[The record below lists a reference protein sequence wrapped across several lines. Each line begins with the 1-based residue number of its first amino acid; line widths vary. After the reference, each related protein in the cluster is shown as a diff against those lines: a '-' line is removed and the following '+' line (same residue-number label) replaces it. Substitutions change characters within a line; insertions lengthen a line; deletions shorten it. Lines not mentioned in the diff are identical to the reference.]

1 MSVIPVDEIEGVLAA
16 QPGVREAA
24 VAVRAGRL
32 IGYVVAHAE
41 LDPARLRDRLSEVL
55 PGHLVPTVIVPL
67 EALDRQAL
75 PEPDASG
82 GGAAPQAADPD
93 VERVFRELFAEV
105 LGVPGIGAGER
116 FLELGGDSILA
127 MRVAARAARHG
138 LMVTPAQVMTEG
150 TAPRLA
156 AVAGRRE
163 TTPAETRPLVELSAE
178 DAAELAAAVPGLAEV
193 WPLSP
198 LQEGLLFHS
207 ESSDAY
213 QGQWIVELSGLV
225 DVPRLRASWAE
236 VFARHA
242 ALRVS
247 FHRLPSGRAV
257 QAVADG
263 VAPDWREVDL
273 TGARDQDAAVAEVIA
288 REQAELLDLS
298 KAPLTR
304 LVLIRLREDLHRLLV
319 VHHHIVT
326 DGWSVAGVLNE
337 AAEVYAAGGDAA
349 RLGPVTSYRE
359 YLAWLAGRDADAARE
374 AWRAE
379 LSGLDEPTLAG
390 TGGTGGTGGSGGSG
404 GSGGESVYSDMIV
417 PAALRSSLLDFARA
431 RGLTLGVIMQ
441 GAWGIVLSRL
451 AGRNDVVF
459 GTVAAIRPP
468 ELPGVEGMLGLMMNT
483 VPVRVRLR
491 GGQPVGELLAELA
504 ERQAR
509 LMPHQHLGLAEIQ
522 RAAGPAAGFDTLL
535 VMENYPRDFTGAYR
549 YLGTVE
555 ATHYP
560 LTIGV
565 VPGEELTLRLAYR
578 KGAFD
583 AGVAGSLLEQLLGV
597 LAGIVDDPLVG
608 RLGLPGAEPLDQP
621 LDEPPAE
628 QAAEPLPVLVG
639 RAVARDPGAVAVTGR
654 DGELTYAE
662 LWDRATALARSLV
675 ARGVGPECPVGVVA
689 ERSPELVVGL
699 LAVALAG
706 GAFVPVDPEYPAPR
720 VAGMLAD
727 VPVVLCTPETRDV
740 VPAGPE
746 VVGIGTRG
754 PAGDG
759 PLPRAAGGNAA
770 YVIFTSGSTGTPKGV
785 TVSHA
790 SLSRFIAFRRERYGI
805 DASSR
810 VLQLSSPSF
819 DVAMGDIWPTLCA
832 GATLVLGPAGRFS
845 GEELADLMR
854 ERRVTHAI
862 MVAGILAQLPDND
875 LPDLRV
881 IVIGGEGASD
891 TAVRQWSSRV
901 ELVNEY
907 GVTEATITSTVTGA
921 LTGAPAP
928 PIGRPIP
935 GCRAYVLDAFLR
947 PLPAGIT
954 GELYLAGA
962 GVARG
967 YRGRAA
973 LTSER
978 FVAVPGWLPGAV
990 AGERM
995 YRTGDLA
1002 HWTPSGE
1009 LMHAGRADGQVK
1021 VRGHRVEPGEIEAAL
1036 MTHESVG
1043 AAVVTVREVQP
1054 GRRHVIGYVVPGSA
1068 APDPRL
1074 LREHLAGRLPEF
1086 MIPAAIVV
1094 LAELPRTA
1102 NGKVDREALPAPDFT
1117 GSASGREPATALERL
1132 LCRLFAEVLGLPRVG
1147 PEDGFLELG
1156 GDSITSMQLAAR
1168 ARREGLL
1175 LTSAQVFT
1183 AKTPE
1188 RLARSID
1195 GDPSAAPAAEPA
1207 GADGVGEIPP
1217 TPVLRR
1223 FGDGA
1228 LGTTFAQWVVLDAPG
1243 GLTLPVLTRMVRAVL
1258 ATHDML
1264 RASVTDGRLVVPAVG
1279 AVEASDLITRI
1290 EAGGDL
1296 DARTAQA
1303 VREARDRL
1311 APERGRMFQVVWVT
1325 GGPGRS
1331 RLVLVA
1337 HHLVIDGVSWRVLLP
1352 DLAAAYEAAAAG
1364 REPVLEP
1371 PAMSFRAWSTL
1382 LAREAGSPAR
1392 VAELESWRAVLDH
1405 PAPPLG
1411 EPDRAKDTGSTMRS
1425 RSWTLSGER
1434 AARLA
1439 DRAPALFHCG
1449 IHEVLLATL
1458 AGAVARCWGTSSVVL
1473 DVEGHGRKPL
1483 APDMDLSRTVGWF
1496 TSVHPVRLSL
1506 TGIDLDEAA
1515 AGGPAAGRLLLTAK
1529 EQARAVPG
1537 DGLGYGLLRHLNP
1550 ETAPVLAALP
1560 APRIGFNYL
1569 GRFGGS
1575 GPWRMIGGIG
1585 GAMDPDTPLQHAIE
1599 ANVIVRDGPEFDF
1612 MVSWAGRLLG
1622 DDEVEALGRAWLG
1635 LLSGLADHTRAPDA
1649 GGRSASDFDLI
1660 PLDQDDVREFE
1671 SIAARL
1677 TGEA

>member
-1 MSVIPVDEIEGVLAA
+1 MSAVPVGEIEGVLAA

-24 VAVRAGRL
+24 VAVREGRL
-32 IGYVVAHAE
+32 IGYVVAHAQ
-41 LDPARLRDRLSEVL
+41 LDPVRLRDRMSEVL
-55 PGHLVPTVIVPL
+55 PGHMVPAVIIPL
-67 EALDRQAL
+67 DVIDRQAL
-75 PEPDASG
+75 PEPGAPG
-82 GGAAPQAADPD
+82 GIAAPQAVDPN
-93 VERVFRELFAEV
+93 VERVFRELFSEV
-105 LGVPGIGAGER
+105 LGVPGVGAGER

-138 LMVTPAQVMTEG
+138 LTVTPAQVLTEG
-150 TAPRLA
+150 TAERLA

-163 TTPAETRPLVELSAE
+163 AAPARVRHLVELSADDE
-178 DAAELAAAVPGLAEV
+178 AELAAAVPGLSEV

-198 LQEGLLFHS
+198 LQEGLLFHA
-207 ESSDAY
+207 ESTDAY
-213 QGQWIVELSGLV
+213 QGQWIVELSGPV
-225 DVPRLRASWAE
+225 DVPRLRASWAA

-247 FHRLPSGRAV
+247 FHTLASGRAV
-257 QAVADG
+257 QAVAG
-263 VAPDWREVDL
+263 SVVPGWREVDL
-273 TGARDQDAAVAEVIA
+273 VHVNDQDAAVADVIA
-288 REQAELLDLS
+288 REQAELLHLS

-337 AAEVYAAGGDAA
+337 AAEVYAAGGDAS

-359 YLAWLAGRDADAARE
+359 YLDWLAGRDANAARD

-379 LSGLDEPTLAG
+379 LSGLDEPTPAG
-390 TGGTGGTGGSGGSG
+390 IGAP
-404 GSGGESVYSDMIV
+404 GGESVYSDLVV
-417 PAALRSSLLDFARA
+417 PEALHLGLMDFART

-491 GGQPVGELLAELA
+491 GGQPVGEMLAELA
-504 ERQAR
+504 ARQAH
-509 LMPHQHLGLAEIQ
+509 LMPHQYLGLAEIQ

-578 KGAFD
+578 EGAFD

-597 LAGIVDDPLVG
+597 LAGMVAEPLVG
-608 RLGLPGAEPLDQP
+608 RLGLPGAQPLDRP
-621 LDEPPAE
+621 LDEPV
-628 QAAEPLPVLVG
+628 AAPPLPVLVG
-639 RAVARDPGAVAVTGR
+639 RAVERDPGAVAVTGQ

-662 LWDRATALARSLV
+662 LWDRATELAGNLV
-675 ARGVGPECPVGVVA
+675 AQGVGPECLVGVVA
-689 ERSPELVVGL
+689 KRSPELVVGM
-699 LAVALAG
+699 LAVSLAG
-706 GAFVPVDPEYPAPR
+706 GAFVPVDPDYPAQR
-720 VAGMLAD
+720 VATVLAD
-727 VPVVLCTPETRDV
+727 VPVVLCTPETRGV
-740 VPAGPE
+740 VPSGPK
-746 VVGIGTRG
+746 VIGIDTPGRAWG
-754 PAGDG
+754 G
-759 PLPRAAGGNAA
+759 PLPQADGRNAA
-770 YVIFTSGSTGTPKGV
+770 YVIYTSGSTGAPKGV

-790 SLSRFIAFRRERYGI
+790 SLSRFIAFRRERYLL

-832 GATLVLGPAGRFS
+832 GATLVLGPVARFS
-845 GEELADLMR
+845 GEELADLIQD
-854 ERRVTHAI
+854 RRVTHAI
-862 MVAGILAQLPDND
+862 MVAGILTQLPDRD

-881 IVIGGEGASD
+881 IVIGGEGGSD
-891 TAVRQWSSRV
+891 IALRRWSSRV

-907 GVTEATITSTVTGA
+907 GVTEATVTSTVTDA

-935 GCRAYVLDAFLR
+935 GCRAYVLDAFLQ

-954 GELYLAGA
+954 GELYIAGV

-967 YRGRAA
+967 YHGRAA
-973 LTSER
+973 LTAQR
-978 FVAVPGWLPGAV
+978 FVAVPGPLPAAS

-1002 HWTPSGE
+1002 YWTPSGE
-1009 LMHAGRADGQVK
+1009 LVHAGRADSQVK
-1021 VRGHRVEPGEIEAAL
+1021 VRGHRVELGEIEAAL

-1043 AAVVTVREVQP
+1043 ETVVTVREVHP
-1054 GRRHVIGYVVPGSA
+1054 GRQHVVGYVVPGEA

-1074 LREHLAGRLPEF
+1074 LREHVAGRLPEF
-1086 MIPAAIVV
+1086 MIPTAIVV
-1094 LAELPRTA
+1094 LEGLPRTA
-1102 NGKVDREALPAPDFT
+1102 SGKVDREALPAPDFARP
-1117 GSASGREPATALERL
+1117 ASGREPATALERL
-1132 LCRLFAEVLGLPRVG
+1132 LCRLFAEVLGLATVAPD
-1147 PEDGFLELG
+1147 DGFIELG
-1156 GDSITSMQLAAR
+1156 GDSITSMQFAAR
-1168 ARREGLL
+1168 ARREGLHF
-1175 LTSAQVFT
+1175 TSAQVFA

-1188 RLARSID
+1188 RLAQLID
-1195 GDPSAAPAAEPA
+1195 GDPSPASAGEPA
-1207 GADGVGEIPP
+1207 DADGIGEVPP
-1217 TPVLRR
+1217 TPVIRA

-1228 LGTTFAQWVVLDAPG
+1228 LGTGFAQWAVVAAPAD
-1243 GLTLPVLTRMVRAVL
+1243 LTLPVLTGAVQAVL
-1258 ATHDML
+1258 VTHGML
-1264 RASVTDGRLVVPAVG
+1264 RASVTDGRLVVPAAG
-1279 AVEASDLITRI
+1279 AVDAGDLITRI
-1290 EAGGDL
+1290 EAAGDV

-1303 VREARDRL
+1303 VQDARNRL
-1311 APERGRMFQVVWVT
+1311 APKLGRMFQVVWVV
-1325 GGPGRS
+1325 GEPAQMG

-1337 HHLVIDGVSWRVLLP
+1337 HHLVIDGVSWRILLP
-1352 DLAAAYEAAAAG
+1352 DLAAACQAATAG
-1364 REPVLEP
+1364 REPALEP
-1371 PAMSFRAWSTL
+1371 ATTSFPAWSTL

-1392 VAELESWRAVLDH
+1392 AVELDSWRAVLDH
-1405 PAPPLG
+1405 PAPPLS
-1411 EPDRAKDTGSTMRS
+1411 EPDRVKDTGATMRS

-1434 AARLA
+1434 AVRLA
-1439 DRAPALFHCG
+1439 ERAPALFHCG

-1458 AGAVARCWGTSSVVL
+1458 AGAVARCWGTGSVVL
-1473 DVEGHGRKPL
+1473 DVEEHGRRPL
-1483 APDMDLSRTVGWF
+1483 IPGMDLSRTIGWF

-1506 TGIDLDEAA
+1506 TGIDLDEAVAGGRA
-1515 AGGPAAGRLLLTAK
+1515 AGHLVLTVK

-1537 DGLGYGLLRHLNP
+1537 DRLGYGLLRHLNS

-1569 GRFGGS
+1569 GRFTGSGGS
-1575 GPWRMIGGIG
+1575 APWQMIGGIG
-1585 GAMDPDTPLQHAIE
+1585 GSMDPGTPLQHAIE

-1612 MVSWAGRLLG
+1612 MVNWADRLLDG
-1622 DDEVEALGRAWLG
+1622 DDVEALSRTWLD
-1635 LLSGLADHTRAPDA
+1635 LLSGLADHTEAPDA
-1649 GGRSASDFDLI
+1649 GGRSVSDFDLI
-1660 PLDQDDVREFE
+1660 ALDQDDVREFE

-1677 TGEA
+1677 TGDS

>member
-1 MSVIPVDEIEGVLAA
+1 
-16 QPGVREAA
+16 
-24 VAVRAGRL
+24 
-32 IGYVVAHAE
+32 
-41 LDPARLRDRLSEVL
+41 
-55 PGHLVPTVIVPL
+55 
-67 EALDRQAL
+67 
-75 PEPDASG
+75 
-82 GGAAPQAADPD
+82 
-93 VERVFRELFAEV
+93 
-105 LGVPGIGAGER
+105 
-116 FLELGGDSILA
+116 
-127 MRVAARAARHG
+127 
-138 LMVTPAQVMTEG
+138 MVTPAQVLTEG
-150 TAPRLA
+150 TARRLA
-156 AVAGRRE
+156 AVAERGKAAPAGTRR
-163 TTPAETRPLVELSAE
+163 LIELSAAE
-178 DAAELAAAVPGLAEV
+178 SAELAAAAPGLAEV

-198 LQEGLLFHS
+198 LQEGLLFHA

-213 QGQWIVELSGLV
+213 QGQWIVELPGPV
-225 DVPRLRASWAE
+225 DVPRLRTSWAE

-247 FHRLPSGRAV
+247 FHRLASGRAV
-257 QAVADG
+257 QAVAGAVDL
-263 VAPDWREVDL
+263 DWREVDL
-273 TGARDQDAAVAEVIA
+273 SHVPDQEAAVAEVIA
-288 REQAELLDLS
+288 GEQAELLDLA

-304 LVLIRLREDLHRLLV
+304 LVLIRLRADLRRLLV

-337 AAEVYAAGGDAA
+337 AAEVYAAGGDASG
-349 RLGPVTSYRE
+349 LGPVTSYRE

-390 TGGTGGTGGSGGSG
+390 TGAP
-404 GSGGESVYSDMIV
+404 GGESVYRDTVV
-417 PAALRSSLLDFARA
+417 PAALHTALLDFARA

-491 GGQPVGELLAELA
+491 GGQPVGEMLAELA
-504 ERQAR
+504 GRQAN

-522 RAAGPAAGFDTLL
+522 RAAGPAAGLDTLL
-535 VMENYPRDFTGAYR
+535 VMENYPRDFAGGYR

-565 VPGEELTLRLAYR
+565 VPGAELTLRLAYR
-578 KGAFD
+578 EGAFD

-597 LAGIVDDPLVG
+597 LAGIVAEPLVG
-608 RLGLPGAEPLDQP
+608 RLGLPAAQPLDQP
-621 LDEPPAE
+621 LDEPV
-628 QAAEPLPVLVG
+628 AAPSLPVLVG
-639 RAVARDPGAVAVTGR
+639 RAVRRDPDAVAVTGQ

-662 LWDRATALARSLV
+662 LWDRATALARNLV

-689 ERSPELVVGL
+689 KRSPELVVGL
-699 LAVALAG
+699 LAVSLAG
-706 GAFVPVDPEYPAPR
+706 GAFVPVDPEYPARR
-720 VAGMLAD
+720 VADMLAD
-727 VPVVLCTPETRDV
+727 VALVLCTPETRDV
-740 VPAGPE
+740 VPAGCQA
-746 VVGIGTRG
+746 VGIDPSG
-754 PAGDG
+754 PAWDG
-759 PLPRAAGGNAA
+759 PLPRVDGGNAA
-770 YVIFTSGSTGTPKGV
+770 YVIYTSGSTGAPKGV

-790 SLSRFIAFRRERYGI
+790 SLSRFIAFRRDRYRL

-845 GEELADLMR
+845 GDELADLMR
-854 ERRVTHAI
+854 DHRVTHAI
-862 MVAGILAQLPDND
+862 MVAGLLAQLPDRD
-875 LPDLRV
+875 IPELRV
-881 IVIGGEGASD
+881 LVIGGEGASD
-891 TAVRQWSSRV
+891 TALRWWSSRV

-907 GVTEATITSTVTGA
+907 GVTEATVTSTVTGA

-954 GELYLAGA
+954 GELYLAGS
-962 GVARG
+962 GLARG
-967 YRGRAA
+967 YRERAA
-973 LTSER
+973 LTAER
-978 FVAVPGWLPGAV
+978 FVAVPGSLPAA

-1002 HWTPSGE
+1002 YWTPSGE

-1021 VRGHRVEPGEIEAAL
+1021 VRGHRVELGEIEAVL
-1036 MTHESVG
+1036 MSHESVG
-1043 AAVVTVREVQP
+1043 EAVVTVREVQP
-1054 GRRHVIGYVVPGSA
+1054 GRRHVIGYVVPREAGQ
-1068 APDPRL
+1068 DPRL
-1074 LREHLAGRLPEF
+1074 LREHAAGRLPEF
-1086 MIPAAIVV
+1086 MIPTAIVV
-1094 LAELPRTA
+1094 LAELPRTPS
-1102 NGKVDREALPAPDFT
+1102 GKVDRDALPAPDLA
-1117 GSASGREPATALERL
+1117 GPASGREPATALERL

-1156 GDSITSMQLAAR
+1156 GDSITTMQLTAR
-1168 ARREGLL
+1168 ARSEGLRF
-1175 LTSAQVFT
+1175 TAAQVFT
-1183 AKTPE
+1183 EKTPE
-1188 RLARSID
+1188 RLARLID
-1195 GDPSAAPAAEPA
+1195 SDPSTAPAAEPA
-1207 GADGVGEIPP
+1207 AASGVDAGVGEIPP
-1217 TPVLRR
+1217 TPVIRA

-1228 LGTTFAQWVVLDAPG
+1228 LGTWFAQWVVLAAPAD
-1243 GLTLPVLTRMVRAVL
+1243 LTLPVLTRAVEAVL
-1258 ATHDML
+1258 ATHGML
-1264 RASVTDGRLVVPAVG
+1264 RASAADGRLAVPDTG
-1279 AVEASDLITRI
+1279 AVDAADLVTRI

-1303 VREARDRL
+1303 VAEARDRL
-1311 APERGRMFQVVWVT
+1311 APKLGRMFQVVWVA
-1325 GGPGRS
+1325 GGPAQPG

-1337 HHLVIDGVSWRVLLP
+1337 HHLVIDGVSWRILVP
-1352 DLAAAYEAAAAG
+1352 DLAAACEAAAAG

-1371 PAMSFRAWSTL
+1371 ATTSFLSWSTL
-1382 LAREAGSPAR
+1382 LTREAGGPAR
-1392 VAELESWRAVLDH
+1392 AGELESWRAVLDH
-1405 PAPPLG
+1405 PAPPLD
-1411 EPDRAKDTGSTMRS
+1411 EPDRVQDTGATMRS

-1449 IHEVLLATL
+1449 IHEVLLATF
-1458 AGAVARCWGTSSVVL
+1458 AGAVARHWGTSSVLL
-1473 DVEGHGRKPL
+1473 DVEGHGRRPFT
-1483 APDMDLSRTVGWF
+1483 PGTDLSRTVGWF

-1506 TGIDLDEAA
+1506 TDVDLDEAVAGGRA
-1515 AGGPAAGRLLLTAK
+1515 AGQLLLQVK

-1550 ETAPVLAALP
+1550 GTAPVLAALP

-1569 GRFGGS
+1569 GRFSGS
-1575 GPWRMIGGIG
+1575 DGSAPWRMIGGIG
-1585 GAMDPDTPLQHAIE
+1585 GSMDPETPLQHAIE
-1599 ANVIVRDGPEFDF
+1599 ANVIVRDGPEFDL
-1612 MVSWAGRLLG
+1612 VLNWAGRLVG
-1622 DDEVEALGRAWLG
+1622 EDEVEAFVRTWLD

-1660 PLDQDDVREFE
+1660 PLDQDDVHEFE

-1677 TGEA
+1677 TGDA